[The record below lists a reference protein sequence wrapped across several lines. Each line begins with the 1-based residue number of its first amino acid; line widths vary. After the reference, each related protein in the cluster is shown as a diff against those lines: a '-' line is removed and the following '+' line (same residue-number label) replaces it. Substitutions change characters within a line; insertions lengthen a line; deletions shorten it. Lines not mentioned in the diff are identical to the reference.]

1 MNSITAYIDDN
12 KASVIHDKRAIE
24 LDGLKGKLV
33 LLSDRTGKVYT
44 PATVAL
50 TKLID
55 DRPVFDI
62 TLLEDRKTMY
72 NDTEFN
78 TFDIQYMVG
87 KLNSFYKY
95 ATES

>member
-1 MNSITAYIDDN
+1 MKDITAYIDEN
-12 KASVIHDKRAIE
+12 KAFVIDDKRAIG
-24 LDGLKGKLV
+24 LDGMKGKLV

-44 PATVAL
+44 PATVGL
-50 TKLID
+50 TRLMG
-55 DRPVFDI
+55 DRPVFDV
-62 TLLEDRKTMY
+62 TLLEDRKIMY